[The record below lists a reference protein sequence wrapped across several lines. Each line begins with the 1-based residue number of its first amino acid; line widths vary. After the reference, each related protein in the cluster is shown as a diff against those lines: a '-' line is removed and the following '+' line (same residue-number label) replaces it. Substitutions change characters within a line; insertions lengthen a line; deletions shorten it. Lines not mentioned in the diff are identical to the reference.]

1 MCLIAGHHNYKFW
14 QMDGFILFILPSKP
28 KNQIT
33 TISATSLFPKRKT
46 WLHYISMK
54 TASFFSPI
62 HQSCTR
68 LTINRTIT
76 SFMKDRWLTSM
87 ILPLAESCPW
97 QKGTNLKLAQNS
109 NNLSNTRLCLLWM
122 IAFSCSVASG
132 KNKTNEKTICWK
144 GIKTNLSAKPED

>member
-1 MCLIAGHHNYKFW
+1 MFCRRKCELNSSRATINAIICLGGIVQSVNASMCLIAGHHNYKFW
-14 QMDGFILFILPSKP
+14 QVDGFILFILPSKP

-46 WLHYISMK
+46 WLHYISTK

-87 ILPLAESCPW
+87 ISPLAESCRW

-109 NNLSNTRLCLLWM
+109 NNR
-122 IAFSCSVASG
+122 
-132 KNKTNEKTICWK
+132 
-144 GIKTNLSAKPED
+144 